1 MNCVMRPKRIL
12 LVSLFFIL
20 CSCSGPESETG
31 VTYSKNEWRI
41 APFVEVDDWV
51 QKRALGGN
59 NEDLKGEQLFE
70 KIEGPSI
77 GIDFHNQL
85 NDENFDYVFYIAGV
99 DIHLNDRLGKL
110 KVSEEGIRKRDE
122 IVTENF
128 FSKGIPLT
136 LRSTFSGSNT
146 GKSFLS
152 TGIILPS
159 SLYKIGI
166 GHPQYLCLEIPQSLS
181 L

>member
-1 MNCVMRPKRIL
+1 MRYMSIILMNCVMRPKRIL

-85 NDENFDYVFYIAGV
+85 NDENIKNYLLSGAGLTVGDFDNNGLPDLF
-99 DIHLNDRLGKL
+99 L
-110 KVSEEGIRKRDE
+110 VSQDQL
-122 IVTENF
+122 V
-128 FSKGIPLT
+128 LAWV
-136 LRSTFSGSNT
+136 
-146 GKSFLS
+146 
-152 TGIILPS
+152 
-159 SLYKIGI
+159 
-166 GHPQYLCLEIPQSLS
+166 
-181 L
+181 